1 MHRTLHRTLRGLI
14 AGVALALCAAVPA
27 AAQQPPAAFYKDKTI
42 SILIGFGPGGGNDTW
57 SRLLARHMGRHLPGH
72 PTIVPQNLPGGGGL
86 LVANQLYNVSPK
98 DGTVIGSISRG
109 IPLEPLFGGQGTRFD
124 PLKLTWIGSPDRDT
138 AICVARTDT
147 GLTSLKDLFQ
157 KELIMGA
164 TGSGTDSAIYP
175 EFMNVL
181 LGLKLKTVKGYKG
194 SNEMQLA
201 IERGEVQGLCG
212 SHDSVMGSKLGRDG
226 RLTVLF
232 QGRLEPDPRLKG
244 VAYFA
249 DVTRTEEERQVFEL
263 FLTRSALGR
272 PLVAPP
278 GLPPERAATLRR
290 AFDQTMADPAFVAEA
305 ARQNLTVEPMTG
317 EELIG
322 TIERAYSKSPDIIKR
337 TTEVLGRL
345 GAAERK

>member
-1 MHRTLHRTLRGLI
+1 MNSIHKGLLS
-14 AGVALALCAAVPA
+14 GLALVTGAVAPA
-27 AAQQPPAAFYKDKTI
+27 IAQQPVAEFYKERTI

-57 SRLLARHMGRHLPGH
+57 SRLLARHMGRHIPGN

-98 DGTVIGSISRG
+98 DGTVIGAISRG
-109 IPLEPLFGGQGTRFD
+109 IPLEPLFGGQGTKFD
-124 PLKLTWIGSPDRDT
+124 ALKLTWIGSPDRDT

-147 GLTSLKDLFQ
+147 GIASLKDLYQ
-157 KELIMGA
+157 RELIMGA

-175 EFMNVL
+175 DFMAAL
-181 LGLKLKTVKGYKG
+181 FGLKLKTVKGYKG

-201 IERGEVQGLCG
+201 IERGEVQGMCG
-212 SHDSVMGSKLGRDG
+212 SHDSIMASKLGREG
-226 RLTVLF
+226 KLTILF
-232 QGRLEPDPRLKG
+232 QGRLTPDPRLKG

-249 DVTRTEEERQVFEL
+249 DVARTVEERQVFEL

-278 GLPPERAATLRR
+278 GLPPERTATLRR
-290 AFDQTMADPAFVAEA
+290 AFNATMTDKAFIEEA
-305 ARQNLTVEPMTG
+305 ARQKLTAEPMTG
-317 EELIG
+317 EELLA
-322 TIERAYSKSPDIIKR
+322 TIERAHAKPAAVIRR

-345 GAAERK
+345 AVEKSK

>member
-1 MHRTLHRTLRGLI
+1 MHRTWTGLW
-14 AGVALALCAAVPA
+14 AGLALTLAAIA
-27 AAQQPPAAFYKDKTI
+27 SAGAQQPAAEFYKDKTI

-57 SRLLARHMGRHLPGH
+57 SRLLARHMGRHIPGT
-72 PTIVPQNLPGGGGL
+72 PLIVPQNLPGGGGL

-98 DGTVIGSISRG
+98 DGTVIGAISRG

-124 PLKLTWIGSPDRDT
+124 AQKLTWIGSPDRDT

-147 GLTSLKDLFQ
+147 GIASIKDLYQ
-157 KELIMGA
+157 RELIMGA

-175 EFMNVL
+175 DFMAVL
-181 LGLKLKTVKGYKG
+181 FGLKLKTVKGYKG

-201 IERGEVQGLCG
+201 IERNEVQGMCG
-212 SHDSVMGSKLGRDG
+212 SHDSIMASKLGRDG
-226 RLTVLF
+226 KLTILF
-232 QGRLEPDPRLKG
+232 QGRLSPDPRLKG

-249 DVTRTEEERQVFEL
+249 DIARTDEERQVFEL

-278 GLPPERAATLRR
+278 GLPPERTATLRR
-290 AFDQTMADPAFVAEA
+290 AFNATMTDKAFLEEA
-305 ARQNLTVEPMTG
+305 AKQSLSAEPMTG
-317 EELIG
+317 EELLA
-322 TIERAYSKSPDIIKR
+322 TIERAHSKPPEIIKR

-345 GAAERK
+345 AGEKAK